1 MLALRSLLAA
11 HTGYVFLTLP
21 VVVALGWA
29 VSDLELP
36 VRREK
41 KRTFWD
47 FWTWPRADAPESATM
62 QLSALK
68 VRC

>member
-21 VVVALGWA
+21 VVVVALGLA
-29 VSDLELP
+29 VSDPELP

-47 FWTWPRADAPESATM
+47 F
-62 QLSALK
+62 
-68 VRC
+68 